1 MSDKQHYSDPNR
13 NKALQDLTAKEE
25 DRKSDHKA
33 GPSVTGDNA
42 KKMQDK
48 GDDAQMKREGFTG
61 RIADAYEET
70 KEEIKHPFGGSS
82 HKNK

>member
-13 NKALQDLTAKEE
+13 NKALQDLTAKQE
-25 DRKSDHKA
+25 DRKPDHNA

-48 GDDAQMKREGFTG
+48 GEDAQMKREGFTG
-61 RIADAYEET
+61 RIADMYEET
-70 KEEIKHPFGGSS
+70 KEEIKHPLGGSS